1 MKTISV
7 DDQREVLVLM
17 QKMLSSIDPQ
27 GTHLTASGA
36 EEAFQMMSDD
46 VQVLFLDIE
55 MPGINGIE
63 IAGIL
68 QKKYPKLNIIFI
80 TGHPEYSLPA
90 HSVFPSGFL
99 TKPVDEKDI
108 RHALEHL
115 RYPIKKTE
123 KPMRVRCTP
132 FAVFV
137 NDKPFHFK
145 SHMTN
150 ELFAYLA
157 YKNGALCPNGELL
170 GLLWDGNLDKSGRLR
185 QLIMDMRLSLEEE
198 GVTNAVI
205 KKYGR
210 TGLNMELVQFEG
222 DVNDILREF
231 NWY

>member
-1 MKTISV
+1 MTRKLIALLLAVAMIACCAAAAAEAPYGPTYDEWSEMTDEELIAGGVQPDMMRLSV
-7 DDQREVLVLM
+7 
-17 QKMLSSIDPQ
+17 
-27 GTHLTASGA
+27 
-36 EEAFQMMSDD
+36 
-46 VQVLFLDIE
+46 
-55 MPGINGIE
+55 GIE
-63 IAGIL
+63 DAEDIIA
-68 QKKYPKLNIIFI
+68 
-80 TGHPEYSLPA
+80 
-90 HSVFPSGFL
+90 
-99 TKPVDEKDI
+99 DI